1 MEVAIKQAED
11 HADLL
16 DLNFDSPNVD
26 APEAL
31 LGSCVWKL

>member
-1 MEVAIKQAED
+1 MEVALKQVED

-26 APEAL
+26 AAEAAMAA
-31 LGSCVWKL
+31 G